1 MNRLLEFRIWG
12 SLPHCEAIN
21 ELTDDLLVQRVL
33 FAVRNV
39 PKSAGQ
45 IADEIHADRRSV
57 QDAIARLYRYHLIG
71 RTGSDRKWEASIS
84 IFSMDEIR
92 VAQELGRNYGDIE
105 ATILRSA
112 IPRVRTVFQGCSL
125 ATKYSWESMSR
136 IIIGG
141 LIADFCV
148 FDRVRFRSGVRDESL
163 LPPRRPDG
171 TRWAYTGFELC
182 NEKVYPAVKWEFYHN
197 VSQDSAG
204 GFARWGY
211 FGERRVPRPSQPEDV
226 LFHDGTREI
235 VTQLSRR
242 PLSFGEICARTGL
255 SRAVAEE
262 KIQELS
268 SFDPPAVLKQDD
280 AFVLDLPV
288 LSEDDFQV
296 LLRTGDEVAEIVHNQ
311 VVLPYHRERIRRS
324 KDLGLKTVFPGDTL
338 AREFALQSLIE
349 EGDLPPPP
357 VAPVPWHAGVW
368 GWFGHLA
375 MWDDAA

>member
-12 SLPHCEAIN
+12 GLPHCEAVN

-45 IADEIHADRRSV
+45 IAEEIHADRRSV
-57 QDAIARLYRYHLIG
+57 QDAIARLHRYHLIDQ
-71 RTGSDRKWEASIS
+71 TGSDRTWEASIS
-84 IFSMDEIR
+84 IFSTDEIR
-92 VAQELGRNYGDIE
+92 VAQELGRKYGDIE

-112 IPRVRTVFQGCSL
+112 IPRVKTVFQGCSV

-148 FDRVRFRSGVRDESL
+148 FDRVRFRSGIREEPL

-171 TRWAYTGFELC
+171 TRWDYTGFELC
-182 NEKVYPAVKWEFYHN
+182 NQKVYPAVKWDFYHN
-197 VSQDSAG
+197 YSMDSAG

-211 FGERRVPRPSQPEDV
+211 FGERRMPRPHQPETV

-235 VTQLSRR
+235 VTQLSRG

-255 SRAVAEE
+255 SRSIAEE

-268 SFDPPAVLKQDD
+268 SFDPPAVLKQNDF
-280 AFVLDLPV
+280 FVLDLPV
-288 LSEDDFQV
+288 LNEDDLEA
-296 LLRTGDEVAEIVHNQ
+296 LLRTGDEVAETGNWDFAIQ
-311 VVLPYHRERIRRS
+311 MYLEGIRR
-324 KDLGLKTVFPGDTL
+324 DPGNVKRGHGPLRDV
-338 AREFALQSLIE
+338 SLP
-349 EGDLPPPP
+349 GCL
-357 VAPVPWHAGVW
+357 
-368 GWFGHLA
+368 
-375 MWDDAA
+375 